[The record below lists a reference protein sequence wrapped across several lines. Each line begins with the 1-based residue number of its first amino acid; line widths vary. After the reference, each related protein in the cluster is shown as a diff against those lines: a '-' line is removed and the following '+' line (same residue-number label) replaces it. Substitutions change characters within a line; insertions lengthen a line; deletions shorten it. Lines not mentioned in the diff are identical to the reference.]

1 MDASYEYR
9 PTGYRSKVG
18 LLYTKTTHLGL
29 SINDCQLCMIKAYR
43 ADLQGRP
50 IITIFLGLRIIWV
63 TCNEIDFYDISY
75 MPIKVQGSSNTLYDL
90 LLKVLRF
97 KFMSMEFQQSFD
109 ILQLQISI
117 NHQSIELSK
126 LILRSLDSL
135 LQKIQLLLRIYF
147 IFNFKCQISIF
158 YSFHKP

>member
-1 MDASYEYR
+1 MQWNRFLWYF
-9 PTGYRSKVG
+9 
-18 LLYTKTTHLGL
+18 LYAVL
-29 SINDCQLCMIKAYR
+29 S
-43 ADLQGRP
+43 
-50 IITIFLGLRIIWV
+50 
-63 TCNEIDFYDISY
+63 
-75 MPIKVQGSSNTLYDL
+75 TLDDL
-90 LLKVLRF
+90 LLKSLRF
-97 KFMSMEFQQSFD
+97 RFMCIEFQQSFD

-158 YSFHKP
+158 YSFHKPWGLSQSNEALKMYVCVCVGPMWVPIPQKDYLRISKTEIAYLYFKNFDFKIITL